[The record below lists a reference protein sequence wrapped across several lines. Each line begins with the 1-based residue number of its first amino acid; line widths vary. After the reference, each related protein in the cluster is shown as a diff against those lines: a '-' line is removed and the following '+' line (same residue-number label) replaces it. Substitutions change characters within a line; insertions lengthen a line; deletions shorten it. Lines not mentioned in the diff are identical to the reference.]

1 MMLASRHG
9 RPCWSGSSGM
19 PCCRPAPRSARIA
32 PRIRRISRASL
43 ETRAPTFRPS
53 CRTSAA
59 RPGPPKGDRKPH
71 PICPRRSARPF
82 ACLLY
87 GCVGCDAQP
96 LACLDERL
104 EPPADELG
112 PALREPLDQLGFDGA
127 DRAERKLDARA
138 AVAIAQL
145 ERGDAEGESQ
155 VKRPGQLQ
163 VAAVGPASHGSEDG
177 ASSIP
182 TLDNEPAE
190 LWLESQTGGI
200 RA

>member
-1 MMLASRHG
+1 
-9 RPCWSGSSGM
+9 M

-32 PRIRRISRASL
+32 PRIRRTSRASL

-112 PALREPLDQLGFDGA
+112 PA
-127 DRAERKLDARA
+127 
-138 AVAIAQL
+138 I
-145 ERGDAEGESQ
+145 
-155 VKRPGQLQ
+155 
-163 VAAVGPASHGSEDG
+163 HGSEDG